1 MNEAR
6 DLLDDLDLV
15 LGTDRV
21 RLADVPAL
29 LRDLA
34 PTWGPYR
41 ALTGAALRGL
51 LHAEGVKTGRTGNV
65 WRLDPT
71 DVRRVLAGRDDR

>member
-1 MNEAR
+1 VPGTLTAGTVPAPAIEAR

-34 PTWGPYR
+34 PT
-41 ALTGAALRGL
+41 
-51 LHAEGVKTGRTGNV
+51 
-65 WRLDPT
+65 
-71 DVRRVLAGRDDR
+71 